1 MSNDDFGLLSSGL
14 SDGLW
19 DNISFNSPV
28 LEPSIIKLKNY
39 IMTRMV
45 QQAKKTNKG
54 KSSTN
59 DKTSGDK
66 SDVDDKSYNQ

>member
-1 MSNDDFGLLSSGL
+1 MSNDDFGLLFSGL

-19 DNISFNSPV
+19 DNISFNTPV

-39 IMTRMV
+39 IMTRMA

-54 KSSTN
+54 KPAPNDMTSSDESN
-59 DKTSGDK
+59 AHDK
-66 SDVDDKSYNQ
+66 SNDQ